1 MKKHLL
7 LLATVAT
14 LILAGCFVPS
24 VNPLYTEKDLIF
36 DPALVGTWGE
46 AGNED
51 RHIFAREGEQAY
63 LLTSQD
69 KESTNVFRAHLL
81 QLGKHRFLDVVLAR
95 TSDEWKG
102 ISRASVVVRPAHL
115 FFKVEMDKSTL
126 RLRALDVDW
135 VEKLLK
141 ENPKAIAH
149 ERLHE
154 PDVREED
161 NRAML
166 TASTAELQKFIL
178 KSVGEAKAFTEGDEW
193 KRLESAPAK

>member
-7 LLATVAT
+7 LLTTAAA
-14 LILAGCFVPS
+14 LALAGCFVPS

-36 DPALVGTWGE
+36 DPALVGIWGE
-46 AGNED
+46 AGSEQRQN
-51 RHIFAREGEQAY
+51 FAREGGKAY
-63 LLTSQD
+63 IWTSQD

-81 QLGKHRFLDVVLAR
+81 QLGEHRFLDAVLAR

-102 ISRASVVVRPAHL
+102 IGRVSVVVRPAHL